1 MESREDHVS
10 RVVAVVDDDASV
22 RRSVGNLFQS
32 LGLRVESFA
41 SAEAFLDSAERANT
55 GCLVLDLWMPGMK
68 GHDLLVH
75 LADSGQRIPA
85 VILTAHGDDEAREQ
99 TMRAGAVAFL
109 RKPFRSDALIDAV
122 KSVMVRI

>member
-1 MESREDHVS
+1 MESSEEHVG

-22 RRSVGNLFQS
+22 RRSVGNLFHS

-68 GHDLLVH
+68 GGDLLVH

-109 RKPFRSDALIDAV
+109 RKPFRSDVLIDAV